1 MGQAP
6 GSATHSLRGGHA
18 VPLSPGAHITDDVSA
33 MESGVIDIAPGT
45 PAELNDQPVDGLV
58 AVNAGDRLCAGG
70 VEVRFITVEP

>member
-6 GSATHSLRGGHA
+6 GSATHSLTSGHA
-18 VPLSPGAHITDDVSA
+18 APLNPGAHITDDVSA
-33 MESGVIDIAPGT
+33 IESGVIDIAPGT

>member
-1 MGQAP
+1 
-6 GSATHSLRGGHA
+6 
-18 VPLSPGAHITDDVSA
+18 

-45 PAELNDQPVDGLV
+45 PAELNDQPVEGLV